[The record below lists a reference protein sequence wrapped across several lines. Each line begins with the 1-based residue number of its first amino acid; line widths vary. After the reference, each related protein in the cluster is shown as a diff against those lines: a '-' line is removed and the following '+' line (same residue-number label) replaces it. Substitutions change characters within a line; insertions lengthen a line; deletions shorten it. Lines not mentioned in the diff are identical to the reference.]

1 MGMADDHGLPLALLT
16 ESASPA
22 EVKLVKPPLPERFV
36 PELPEFLI
44 GDKAYA
50 TDRLDERRHSRY
62 GIALIAQQN
71 QPARAVARR
80 PPAAPLPPPLKRE
93 RLFAG
98 TSAA

>member
-44 GDKAYA
+44 GDKA
-50 TDRLDERRHSRY
+50 
-62 GIALIAQQN
+62 
-71 QPARAVARR
+71 
-80 PPAAPLPPPLKRE
+80 
-93 RLFAG
+93 
-98 TSAA
+98 